1 MSDCESD
8 ATNMINL
15 AIAAFF
21 GDMIAVTLM
30 QLGLVMQKLAH
41 KHLEAQQE
49 RNLVKLEID
58 QPVKK
63 SEASS
68 INDNNYHSI

>member
-1 MSDCESD
+1 
-8 ATNMINL
+8 MINL

-21 GDMIAVTLM
+21 GDMFACSLM
-30 QLGLVMQKLAH
+30 QLGLIMQKLAH

-49 RNLVKLEID
+49 RNLVKLEIE
-58 QPVKK
+58 QSARK

-68 INDNNYHSI
+68 NDDNNFHAI